1 MTGNETETE
10 TETRRPA
17 RPDHRHRAGRL
28 LRRGVVNIH
37 ILQIPLLFGLMLA
50 LLVLTASFFYAL
62 IEAVISLDFLHRD
75 RSILLVLDLLDMVFI
90 ANLIVMVMVSGYNA
104 YFSAITR
111 GLRRD
116 RLFSYSDEFQPVKS
130 RIAATLVIITGIHL
144 VHEVLAGDEADPMQ
158 LLMLGVTHL
167 ILLVSA
173 AVFFYVGRFEKRA
186 PPRAPGDDA
195 APSQDPRGAD
205 DG

>member
-1 MTGNETETE
+1 MTDDPRDAGSS
-10 TETRRPA
+10 A
-17 RPDHRHRAGRL
+17 AGRPDARHRAGRL

-62 IEAVISLDFLHRD
+62 IEAVVSLDFLHRD
-75 RSILLVLDLLDMVFI
+75 RAILLVLDLLDMVFI

-104 YFSAITR
+104 YFAAITR

-116 RLFSYSDEFQPVKS
+116 RMFSYSDEFQPVKS

-144 VHEVLAGDEADPMQ
+144 VHEVLSGEQSDPVQ
-158 LLMLGVTHL
+158 LLVLGVTHL
-167 ILLVSA
+167 VLLVSA
-173 AVFFYVGRFEKRA
+173 AVFFYVSRFEKGPHPPGHDPA
-186 PPRAPGDDA
+186 PR
-195 APSQDPRGAD
+195 QDPRGGD
-205 DG
+205 HG

>member
-1 MTGNETETE
+1 MTGSETET
-10 TETRRPA
+10 A

-62 IEAVISLDFLHRD
+62 GEAVIRLDFLDRD
-75 RSILLVLDLLDMVFI
+75 KSILLVLDLLDMVFI

-144 VHEVLAGDEADPMQ
+144 VHEVLAGEQTDHMQ
-158 LLMLGVTHL
+158 LLMLGITHL

-173 AVFFYVGRFEKRA
+173 AVFFYVGRFEKRT
-186 PPRAPGDDA
+186 PPAPGDDP
-195 APSQDPRGAD
+195 APPQDPRGGD
-205 DG
+205 HG

>member
-1 MTGNETETE
+1 MTDVEPGPDPD
-10 TETRRPA
+10 RR
-17 RPDHRHRAGRL
+17 DHRHRAGRL
-28 LRRGVVNIH
+28 PRRGVVNIH

-62 IEAVISLDFLHRD
+62 AEAVVTLDFLD
-75 RSILLVLDLLDMVFI
+75 REKSILLVLDLLDMVFI

-116 RLFSYSDEFQPVKS
+116 RLFSYNDEFQPVKS

-144 VHEVLAGDEADPMQ
+144 VHEVLAGEKSDPTQ
-158 LLMLGVTHL
+158 LLMLGITHL
-167 ILLVSA
+167 VLLVSA
-173 AVFFYVGRFEKRA
+173 AVFFYVNRFEKGPPPPGGDPA
-186 PPRAPGDDA
+186 PR
-195 APSQDPRGAD
+195 QDPRGGD
-205 DG
+205 HG

>member
-1 MTGNETETE
+1 MTDDPRDAGSS
-10 TETRRPA
+10 A
-17 RPDHRHRAGRL
+17 AGRPDARHRAGRL

-62 IEAVISLDFLHRD
+62 IEAVVSLDFLHRD
-75 RSILLVLDLLDMVFI
+75 RAILLVLDLLDMVFI

-104 YFSAITR
+104 YFAAITR

-116 RLFSYSDEFQPVKS
+116 RMFSYSDEFQPVKS

-144 VHEVLAGDEADPMQ
+144 VHEVLSGEQSDPVQ
-158 LLMLGVTHL
+158 LLVLGVTHL
-167 ILLVSA
+167 VLLVSA
-173 AVFFYVGRFEKRA
+173 AVFFYVNRFEKGPHPPGHDPA
-186 PPRAPGDDA
+186 PR
-195 APSQDPRGAD
+195 QDPRGGD
-205 DG
+205 HG

>member
-1 MTGNETETE
+1 MTQDEPGPDPE
-10 TETRRPA
+10 RR
-17 RPDHRHRAGRL
+17 DHRHRAGRL

-62 IEAVISLDFLHRD
+62 AEAVVSLDFLD
-75 RSILLVLDLLDMVFI
+75 REKSILLVLDLLDMVFI

-116 RLFSYSDEFQPVKS
+116 RLFSYNDEFQPVKS

-144 VHEVLAGDEADPMQ
+144 VHEVLAGEKSDPTQ
-158 LLMLGVTHL
+158 LLMLGITHL
-167 ILLVSA
+167 VLLVSA
-173 AVFFYVGRFEKRA
+173 AVFFYVNRFEKSPHPPGHDPA
-186 PPRAPGDDA
+186 PR
-195 APSQDPRGAD
+195 QDPRSGD
-205 DG
+205 HG